1 MEGIRLS
8 FDMQSRLW
16 GERLDPL
23 HRRNLN
29 PNPRGPAVFD
39 RPPTEGLVQA
49 YDVVIKK
56 TVSARKAFCK
66 SFIMDLMSVRHIGIF
81 ERQVEAPVSFGSSSG
96 GAAGGAAASFTSPLK
111 QMPLEPPASLNSR
124 TVSITSVGAGSPLE
138 TIEETPPSQ
147 LPDDD
152 APAFVPPTFERAVTL
167 PLAFPSPSSV
177 RSGDASAA
185 AAEPSPILQMPARPT
200 SPLAWLAYL
209 AGVCTALRFE
219 DDEPMHMIS
228 SLSNVI
234 NTRGAAL
241 QAQIQTTIVALKKL
255 HHETVTEEEELQAS
269 QTIQLAQPIEE
280 AGVLSQQSTQPT
292 QQDKEPLLHDLH
304 LQCESAMA
312 ISILI
317 RLRDW
322 LQDSY
327 DCAGRYEEWSVFRA
341 ARGQQSQSSLHNAPC
356 SFRSSHFVFSCLC
369 FAGTPPPTLSPP
381 RPRAFL

>member
-16 GERLDPL
+16 ADRLDPL

-29 PNPRGPAVFD
+29 PNPKQPAVFD

-56 TVSARKAFCK
+56 SVSSRKAFCK
-66 SFIMDLMSVRHIGIF
+66 SFIMDLMGVRHIGIF
-81 ERQVEAPVSFGSSSG
+81 ERQAEAPLIFSSS
-96 GAAGGAAASFTSPLK
+96 AAGAAAASFTSPLK
-111 QMPLEPPASLNSR
+111 QLPLEPPASLNSR
-124 TVSITSVGAGSPLE
+124 TVSITSAGAGSPLE

-147 LPDDD
+147 LPDED

-185 AAEPSPILQMPARPT
+185 AAESSPLLQLPGRPA

-209 AGVCTALRFE
+209 AGICTALRFE

-228 SLSNVI
+228 SLSSVI

-241 QAQIQTTIVALKKL
+241 QAQIQTTIVALKKM

-269 QTIQLAQPIEE
+269 QTIQLAQPIED
-280 AGVLSQQSTQPT
+280 AAVLSQQSTQPT
-292 QQDKEPLLHDLH
+292 QDKEALLHDLH

-327 DCAGRYEEWSVFRA
+327 DCAGRYEEWSGA
-341 ARGQQSQSSLHNAPC
+341 KQSSERSLSHYFHTRSGAHSSLCIVCC
-356 SFRSSHFVFSCLC
+356 SC
-369 FAGTPPPTLSPP
+369 AGTPPPTLCL
-381 RPRAFL
+381 RPRRASL